1 MYRRNI
7 EMKKIYKK
15 PLTWSAALPTEEPLL
30 TDSVKITE
38 DEQSN
43 DQALS
48 KGITF
53 NYDEMED
60 FSLVPY
66 DSWGNETWNEEIGLS
81 EYIHF

>member
-1 MYRRNI
+1 
-7 EMKKIYKK
+7 MKRIYIKPEVTETRMLGQVTMADTSL
-15 PLTWSAALPTEEPLL
+15 PLTNESQNNNEAL
-30 TDSVKITE
+30 
-38 DEQSN
+38 
-43 DQALS
+43 A